1 MKIAVMVATKKIVV
15 GISGVWLEN
24 ICMSFNYSHLDQGF
38 RICNFHDILH
48 PGQCD
53 GVSLEINNGHG
64 AFNFSTCLL
73 QDKPSLRLKKDIG
86 TKKEWIVPTGCVAK
100 YHCDNDFLKMKPALE
115 IRCENGTMKSLQ
127 GNVQER
133 DTVCTTGISTVFIYS
148 ISDV

>member
-1 MKIAVMVATKKIVV
+1 M
-15 GISGVWLEN
+15 
-24 ICMSFNYSHLDQGF
+24 GF

-53 GVSLEINNGHG
+53 GVSLKIKNGHG
-64 AFNFSTCLL
+64 AFNLSTCLL
-73 QDKPSLRLKKDIG
+73 QDKPALRLKKDIG

-100 YHCDNDFLKMKPALE
+100 YHCDNEFLKMKPALE

-133 DTVCTTGISTVFIYS
+133 DTVCTTGISAVFIYS
-148 ISDV
+148 ISNVYNSCNYETTCYLIPFYTLL